1 MRSRLVKDSFIL
13 RSLRIL
19 SEALKRKFNVKRIRS
34 DRWRGMK
41 KINIESLMS
50 SALKIKKLK
59 LFMLVTLVASGTST
73 NRS

>member
-1 MRSRLVKDSFIL
+1 MKDSFIL

-19 SEALKRKFNVKRIRS
+19 SEALKRKFNGKRIRS

-41 KINIESLMS
+41 KINIELLMS